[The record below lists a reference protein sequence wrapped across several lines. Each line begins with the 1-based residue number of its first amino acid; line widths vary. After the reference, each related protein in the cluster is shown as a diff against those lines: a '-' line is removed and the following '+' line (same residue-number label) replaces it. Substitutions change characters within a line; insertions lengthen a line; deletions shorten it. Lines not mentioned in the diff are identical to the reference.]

1 MIYAVISLAVLGA
14 AFGIVLGVAQ
24 KKFAV
29 EVDPRIEAILE
40 VLPGA
45 NCGGCGYPGCNG
57 YAEAIIAGTAP
68 INMCAPGKEEI
79 QKQIAAVM
87 GVEAAETTVRK
98 VAQLLCNGGR
108 DRAAFN
114 YEYEGIQDCHVAAT
128 MFKGPKACSFGCI
141 GLGSCVKSCP
151 FKAIV
156 MGPAQLP
163 VVDDDLCMG
172 CSACVNDC
180 PQHVLKLVEVSH
192 LVHVRCSNKEKGKI
206 AKDACTVACI
216 KCKICE
222 KNCPEGA
229 ISVVADAE
237 GGSIAVID
245 YTKCTNCGIC
255 VEKCPTK
262 AIEKSLPLAT
272 ECAQNKDITTGQKP
286 SSCQQCGL
294 CH

>member
-87 GVEAAETTVRK
+87 GVEAAAASERK
-98 VAQLLCNGGR
+98 VAQLFCMGGKE
-108 DRAAFN
+108 RAALN
-114 YEYEGIQDCHVAAT
+114 YEYEGLQDCHVAAT

-141 GLGSCVKSCP
+141 GLGSCVQTCP
-151 FKAIV
+151 FEAIE
-156 MGPAQLP
+156 MGPDQLP
-163 VVDDDLCMG
+163 VIDYDLCMG
-172 CSACVNDC
+172 CNACVLNC

-192 LVHVRCSNKEKGKI
+192 LVHVRCSNKEKGKT
-206 AKDACTVACI
+206 AKEDCTVACI

-222 KNCPEGA
+222 KSCPQEA
-229 ISVVADAE
+229 INVVADAE
-237 GGSIAVID
+237 GSIAVID

-262 AIEKSLPLAT
+262 VIEKLLPLTAACT
-272 ECAQNKDITTGQKP
+272 QNTDVTAGQNHTG
-286 SSCQQCGL
+286 CQQCGL